1 MKNDRHDEDA
11 EYKRTKRK
19 LMIAWIFAIVFLGLL
34 FVLFH
39 GLLTFG
45 MS

>member
-19 LMIAWIFAIVFLGLL
+19 LMIAWIFAIVFLGLPL
-34 FVLFH
+34 VLIH
-39 GLLTFG
+39 GLINFF
-45 MS
+45 